1 MKNSKKFFSKS
12 FLKKT
17 FIIAEIGI
25 NHNGRFQKC
34 LNMIKLASRSGADAV
49 KIQTINV
56 DESYHKS
63 SRSYQVFKNKD
74 FSLLQIKQL
83 KRFSKKMGLT
93 FFSTPGDI
101 SSLKKIMKAKISL
114 IKISSGLLTN
124 IPLIKASIK
133 KNHPIILS
141 SGMASHKDLL
151 ETIKFI
157 RKNSNSE
164 ICVLKCTSL
173 YPPKDNML
181 NLNAINFLTKKY
193 NVVPGYSDHTAD
205 ILAPVIAVAKGAKVI
220 EKHFKI
226 SKKDDCPDK
235 KISLDP
241 SEFKKMSIQIRR
253 VEQMSGVGSIKPNLD
268 ELKVKKKI
276 YRYIFTRKNIFKGEK
291 LKLEDL
297 VFKRSNFKIKKI
309 EPRYYKKF
317 INKVAKKD
325 ISKNKPL
332 KLSDIC

>member
-56 DESYHKS
+56 ESYHKS

-74 FSLLQIKQL
+74 FSLSQIKQV
-83 KRFSKKMGLT
+83 KRFTKKMGLI

-133 KNHPIILS
+133 NNNPIILS

-226 SKKDDCPDK
+226 SKKDNCPDK

-241 SEFKKMSIQIRR
+241 SEFKNVYSNKGT
-253 VEQMSGVGSIKPNLD
+253 EQMSGVTVLNCI
-268 ELKVKKKI
+268 
-276 YRYIFTRKNIFKGEK
+276 
-291 LKLEDL
+291 
-297 VFKRSNFKIKKI
+297 
-309 EPRYYKKF
+309 
-317 INKVAKKD
+317 
-325 ISKNKPL
+325 
-332 KLSDIC
+332 